1 MKNLCDETSWTDN
14 RTRQLCLEPETA
26 SDLLGNDEDRL
37 FAYLP
42 VISLRTNVTYNNIY
56 CARCNNDDQRTIFWS
71 FQFTNSCRL
80 HRPSSD
86 ASNDDDEHSNLLK
99 QTSARGYSDDEY
111 EYDEEET
118 IRFSGLYINVPDDFA
133 LTTRKCVPGM
143 KSSCPV
149 ATSDDVLRKN
159 CSSYTEIVRDSSN
172 GNVFRNEHCAL
183 CNGVASGDL
192 AKEWCGNF
200 SGQFPTN
207 NARSFSS
214 LFHLKPC
221 LLPKNR
227 EKPIDFV
234 GIPSALS
241 TA

>member
-1 MKNLCDETSWTDN
+1 METLKNVCNWDRACSCDDRCDVYGDCCTNADKYDPANTKFRSFDCIKTKCGSVYVKNLCDETSWTDN

-172 GNVFRNEHCAL
+172 GNVIPKRTL
-183 CNGVASGDL
+183 
-192 AKEWCGNF
+192 
-200 SGQFPTN
+200 
-207 NARSFSS
+207 RS
-214 LFHLKPC
+214 L
-221 LLPKNR
+221 
-227 EKPIDFV
+227 
-234 GIPSALS
+234 
-241 TA
+241 